1 MNKNVFY
8 VDAKSQI
15 VDFLTSEFEDFP
27 IKLQNRF
34 LNFFPL
40 LSNYQEE
47 GIRYHPQILFT
58 DDVDLLAKNL
68 PNGYKI
74 AIFRDENE
82 HKFDSRVRALIP
94 FCANDWYIYLSI
106 DTKGVEYGI
115 LRTVGSIK
123 DKSLEDALF
132 LNPELTEKI
141 GSKCSAILCFAHT
154 RWTITM
160 KSLKGNTLNT
170 NFALDI
176 MGHSDMDNEVAEFVN
191 ASFSRL
197 KTTAKKMGELKMMLN
212 NTFKNVLRETHG
224 TICVV
229 VEQGYQKDDFL
240 ADGIWLE
247 TPISLSK
254 LFLQTTHYSDQKLT
268 AITDLFTT
276 MLNKDGITVIDNAGN
291 ILAYNV
297 FIEAD
302 LKAVS
307 GIIGG
312 ARKRAAYTVINSRR
326 RDIMGVYFQSYDGE
340 IFYANV
346 KR

>member
-1 MNKNVFY
+1 V
-8 VDAKSQI
+8 
-15 VDFLTSEFEDFP
+15 
-27 IKLQNRF
+27 KLQNRF

-47 GIRYHPQILFT
+47 GVRYHPQILFT
-58 DDVDLLAKNL
+58 DDIDLVMKNL
-68 PNGYKI
+68 SNGYKI
-74 AIFRDENE
+74 AVFRDENE
-82 HKFDSRVRALIP
+82 YRFDGRIRALIP
-94 FCANDWYIYLSI
+94 FCASEWYIYLSI
-106 DTKGVEYGI
+106 DEKGVEYGI
-115 LRTVGSIK
+115 IKNVGSIK
-123 DKSLEDALF
+123 DKSLEDSIFENA
-132 LNPELTEKI
+132 ELTEKI
-141 GSKCSAILCFAHT
+141 GGKCSAILCYAHT

-160 KSLKGNTLNT
+160 KSLKGNCLNT

-176 MGHSDMDNEVAEFVN
+176 MGHSDMDNEVAQFVD

-197 KTTAKKMGELKMMLN
+197 KTTAKKMGELKMMLH

-229 VEQGYQKDDFL
+229 VDQSYARDEFL
-240 ADGIWLE
+240 EDGIWLE

-254 LFLQTTHYSDQKLT
+254 LFLQTNNYSEQKLT
-268 AITDLFTT
+268 ATTDLFTT

-297 FIEAD
+297 FVEAD
-302 LKAVS
+302 LKAVT

-326 RDIMGVYFQSYDGE
+326 RDIIGVYFQSYDGE
-340 IFYANV
+340 IFFANV